1 MESRYER
8 EALGHLATLPVNRQ
22 NVRLLFQC
30 SEVLVPFIGAG
41 LVADFG
47 FPAWHEL
54 LKTLATTAG
63 LNHEAQLLLAEG
75 QYEEAAELVYD
86 VVPNQFNDT
95 LLNTFNSDSINHLLH
110 DSAIRHIPYISRG
123 IVLTTNFDAVLEAAF
138 ECAGSP
144 FQRVFPGARI
154 KAATRAVQLNERCL
168 LKLHGDYRDQENRIL
183 TLTEYKRHYG
193 GVEPKETDLTLP
205 IPTVLG
211 QALAARP
218 LLFLGCSLKTDRT
231 IRVISHLA
239 KRLEGT
245 MHFALLSA
253 EEANSERLH
262 QLDGW
267 NIRPLFFPAQDY
279 KQIDG
284 FLHSLARHCSDSEVI
299 SGKRKSIGQL
309 KPPQGQQLVTVD
321 DSRPSERI
329 AVMHGPLPQ
338 PTVRINGF
346 KIFYFRRNRKLGVK
360 ALAKLAGLPH
370 RELSRLEQVKIRTA
384 PFGSH
389 CFAFCTPKTLENLE
403 RVLGCPGKLLAGQP
417 DDFLTLYMLFYR
429 QYRGTNTARD
439 PNDSQLTFPFETKAV
454 VFDFDGTLTAH
465 NDDET
470 TWEKIWVK
478 LGYSI
483 NDCSDLH
490 WKYSNG
496 KFTHQ
501 RWCDITRDHFRN
513 ARFSRKDLDDVVAS
527 IKLIGGARAV
537 IDSLRERGIKLYI
550 LSGSIRQVIDKVL
563 GDLRSRFDDVQAN
576 DMIFDPSGIIR
587 EIRGTPY
594 DFEGKATY
602 LAKVIEENGYTPYD
616 VLFIGNSCNDIFAS
630 RSGARTLCVNPR
642 GTESN
647 NREHWTYLLRRM
659 EDLNQ
664 IIEFVNL

>member
-1 MESRYER
+1 
-8 EALGHLATLPVNRQ
+8 
-22 NVRLLFQC
+22 
-30 SEVLVPFIGAG
+30 
-41 LVADFG
+41 
-47 FPAWHEL
+47 
-54 LKTLATTAG
+54 
-63 LNHEAQLLLAEG
+63 
-75 QYEEAAELVYD
+75 
-86 VVPNQFNDT
+86 
-95 LLNTFNSDSINHLLH
+95 
-110 DSAIRHIPYISRG
+110 
-123 IVLTTNFDAVLEAAF
+123 
-138 ECAGSP
+138 
-144 FQRVFPGARI
+144 
-154 KAATRAVQLNERCL
+154 
-168 LKLHGDYRDQENRIL
+168 
-183 TLTEYKRHYG
+183 
-193 GVEPKETDLTLP
+193 
-205 IPTVLG
+205 
-211 QALAARP
+211 
-218 LLFLGCSLKTDRT
+218 
-231 IRVISHLA
+231 
-239 KRLEGT
+239 

-253 EEANSERLH
+253 EEAEPARLH

-267 NIRPLFFPAQDY
+267 NIRPLFFPARDF

-284 FLHSLARHCSDSEVI
+284 FLHNLARHCSSPERVRGNPKPLGR
-299 SGKRKSIGQL
+299 SSAPKSPQL
-309 KPPQGQQLVTVD
+309 EKEDGSQPPELV
-321 DSRPSERI
+321 
-329 AVMHGPLPQ
+329 AAKHGPLLL

-346 KIFYFRRNRKLGVK
+346 KVFYFRRNRKLGIK
-360 ALAKLAGLPH
+360 ALARVAGLSH
-370 RELSRLEQVKIRTA
+370 RELSRLEQVKIKST

-389 CFAFCTPKTLENLE
+389 CFASCAPKTLETLE
-403 RVLGCPGKLLAGQP
+403 HALGCQGKLLAGQP

-429 QYRGTNTARD
+429 QYRGTNSTPDA
-439 PNDSQLTFPFETKAV
+439 NDSQLSFPFETKAV

-501 RWCDITRDHFRN
+501 RWCEITRDHFRN
-513 ARFSRKDLDDVVAS
+513 ARFSRKDLGNVANS
-527 IKLIGGARAV
+527 IRLIGGAREV
-537 IDSLRERGIKLYI
+537 LDSLRERGIKLYI
-550 LSGSIRQVIDKVL
+550 LSGSIRQIIDSAL

-576 DMIFDPSGIIR
+576 DMFFDHSGIIR

-602 LAKVIEENGYTPYD
+602 LSKVIEENGYAPYD

-659 EDLNQ
+659 EHLGQ